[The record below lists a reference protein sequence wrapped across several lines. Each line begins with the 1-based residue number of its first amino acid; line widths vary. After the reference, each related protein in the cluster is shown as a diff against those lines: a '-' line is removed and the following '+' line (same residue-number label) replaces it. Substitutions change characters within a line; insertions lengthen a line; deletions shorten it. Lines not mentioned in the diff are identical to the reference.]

1 MKKSITYLVLIV
13 LLASCRSNTIYD
25 EPIDLI
31 PKDTMVM
38 LLKDLYLAS
47 SAKSIKNRRQQRKV
61 SYITL
66 VYHKYNIDSLRFT
79 KSNLYYTSKIDV
91 YEPMLNEITE
101 LLEKEQAFFKKEK
114 KIKDSIFNDSLVRNK
129 IKVKNKKIIN
139 SIKCKKAIQKANELI
154 KNKGRLLVRPS
165 GTEPKVRI
173 MCESFN
179 IPLMKK
185 CLEIVKKTIH

>member
-1 MKKSITYLVLIV
+1 MKKHITCLVLIV

-129 IKVKNKKIIN
+129 IKVKKGPKKKEFDL
-139 SIKCKKAIQKANELI
+139 SKK
-154 KNKGRLLVRPS
+154 
-165 GTEPKVRI
+165 
-173 MCESFN
+173 
-179 IPLMKK
+179 MKK
-185 CLEIVKKTIH
+185 SKRSKNFQLKN

>member
-1 MKKSITYLVLIV
+1 MKNSITYLILIV

-66 VYHKYNIDSLRFT
+66 VYNKYNIDSLRFNA
-79 KSNLYYTSKIDV
+79 SNLYYTSKIDV
-91 YEPMLNEITE
+91 YEPMLNEVIE
-101 LLEKEQAFFKKEK
+101 LLEKEEVFFKKAK
-114 KIKDSIFNDSLVRNK
+114 KIKDSLFNDSLVKNK
-129 IKVKNKKIIN
+129 IKVKKAPKK
-139 SIKCKKAIQKANELI
+139 KEFDFLKKNE
-154 KNKGRLLVRPS
+154 K
-165 GTEPKVRI
+165 
-173 MCESFN
+173 
-179 IPLMKK
+179 MKK
-185 CLEIVKKTIH
+185 FSKTKLK

>member
-91 YEPMLNEITE
+91 YEPMLNEIT
-101 LLEKEQAFFKKEK
+101 
-114 KIKDSIFNDSLVRNK
+114 
-129 IKVKNKKIIN
+129 
-139 SIKCKKAIQKANELI
+139 
-154 KNKGRLLVRPS
+154 
-165 GTEPKVRI
+165 
-173 MCESFN
+173 
-179 IPLMKK
+179 
-185 CLEIVKKTIH
+185 